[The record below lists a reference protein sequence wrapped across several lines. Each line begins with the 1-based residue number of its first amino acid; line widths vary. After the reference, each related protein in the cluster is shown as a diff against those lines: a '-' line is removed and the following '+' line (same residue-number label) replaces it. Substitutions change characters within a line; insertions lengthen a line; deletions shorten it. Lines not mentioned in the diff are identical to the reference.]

1 MAEGH
6 GDQVLT
12 LERWL
17 HIDIEHWFNAIV
29 ADTSWLKHFMNW
41 YYSTF
46 HFLIPLS
53 LLAWLYLRRP
63 ATYRWARTPL
73 AFATMLALVGF
84 WLYPLAPPRL
94 MGLGYV
100 DTAHGPQDLNNPDF
114 GALTKLSN
122 QYAAMPSLHVGWSL
136 WCGVIIAIVA
146 PYMWAKVLGIL
157 YPLLTT
163 AVIVGTANHYVLDA
177 VGGAAIVSAGF
188 GLQYVLLGVGKR
200 PREEA
205 PPLSAAMGAAMAR
218 ARGLVRQRGGGH
230 DDAEPVDAESA
241 GKDRSDAADEPPKG
255 DRLALSAMT
264 SGSSV
269 VRGGG
274 KADKRVKRGDPGIE
288 TGSGDPDRGGI
299 NDVPGEGSHRGGRDG
314 RFDGH
319 SDPRG
324 RRAAA
329 PLRLRPRQVPARV
342 AGGERRCGDLRQVAG
357 ADVGHG
363 VHRRAARGRQGHGA
377 P

>member
-1 MAEGH
+1 MPRTSAAWPRATE
-6 GDQVLT
+6 T
-12 LERWL
+12 RCSPSRAAL

-136 WCGVIIAIVA
+136 WCGVVIAIVA

-218 ARGLVRQRGGGH
+218 ARGWCG
-230 DDAEPVDAESA
+230 SA
-241 GKDRSDAADEPPKG
+241 AVGTTMRSRSTPSPPGRIGPTPRTSPRKG
-255 DRLALSAMT
+255 DRLALSTMT

-269 VRGGG
+269 VR
-274 KADKRVKRGDPGIE
+274 
-288 TGSGDPDRGGI
+288 
-299 NDVPGEGSHRGGRDG
+299 
-314 RFDGH
+314 
-319 SDPRG
+319 RG
-324 RRAAA
+324 RKGA
-329 PLRLRPRQVPARV
+329 QAR
-342 AGGERRCGDLRQVAG
+342 
-357 ADVGHG
+357 
-363 VHRRAARGRQGHGA
+363 
-377 P
+377 